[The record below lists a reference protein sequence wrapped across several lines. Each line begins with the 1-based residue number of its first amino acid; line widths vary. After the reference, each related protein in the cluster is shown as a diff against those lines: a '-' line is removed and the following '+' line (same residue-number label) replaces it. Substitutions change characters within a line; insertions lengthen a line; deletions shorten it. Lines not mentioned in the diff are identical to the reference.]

1 MSPLA
6 FPIVWA
12 IGMLAFAAI
21 LAGRL
26 RRLRGARPA
35 GRLDQLPRRV
45 RHAVTEGLGQRKF
58 LRGEQPA
65 GIMHALI
72 FWGFC
77 VLLLQVVALY
87 GRAFDAAW
95 SPPWDGAVFWA
106 MRDAI
111 EIIVAAAVVYMLYRR
126 LIAHT
131 PRLFGI
137 GGAEQRYREAPHWEG
152 VLILAFILFIVA
164 GSFAYDHFDL
174 AFGWWL
180 HNVTVLA
187 FLCLLPLTKHFHVL
201 TGIPN
206 VLLAKLPPQS
216 APRPL
221 AIDTAP
227 AAGVL
232 GVGTGI

>member
-45 RHAVTEGLGQRKF
+45 RHALTDGVGQRKF

-72 FWGFC
+72 FWGFV
-77 VLLLQVVALY
+77 VLLLQVVTLF
-87 GRAFDAAW
+87 GRAFDADWTPPGLGAW
-95 SPPWDGAVFWA
+95 FTPVAD
-106 MRDAI
+106 
-111 EIIVAAAVVYMLYRR
+111 IVAVLVIAAVVYMLYRR

-131 PRLFGI
+131 PRLFG
-137 GGAEQRYREAPHWEG
+137 
-152 VLILAFILFIVA
+152 VA
-164 GSFAYDHFDL
+164 
-174 AFGWWL
+174 
-180 HNVTVLA
+180 
-187 FLCLLPLTKHFHVL
+187 
-201 TGIPN
+201 
-206 VLLAKLPPQS
+206 
-216 APRPL
+216 
-221 AIDTAP
+221 
-227 AAGVL
+227 
-232 GVGTGI
+232 